1 LGPGAAG
8 APDWSCSSRGV
19 IEGMAVLVLLA
30 LKVAVMV
37 TVFALGLSVGPGSAV
52 YLLRRPGLLLRSLL
66 AMNVIV
72 PLFVTAMVVVFHLRP
87 AVEIALISLAVSP
100 VPPTLPARTLKAGGG
115 APYAI
120 GLLATAAL
128 LAIVFVPLAV
138 GLLGRAVGLSGR
150 VPPAPVAATVAM
162 TVLAPLAAGVLVHRF
177 APTLAARLARPVSLL
192 GSVLL
197 AVGPAIIP
205 LMGNGTLAAI
215 VAFILVGLAVGHALG
230 GPEPADRTVLAL
242 MTASRHPG
250 VAITIASASFPERKP
265 LIAAMVLYLLV
276 NVILYLP
283 YRAWCRRRQTGGG
296 EHRPDR
302 DSGMSADDGPG
313 D

>member
-1 LGPGAAG
+1 MAA
-8 APDWSCSSRGV
+8 
-19 IEGMAVLVLLA
+19 LVLLA
-30 LKVAVMV
+30 LKVAVML

-72 PLFVTAMVVVFHLRP
+72 PLFVTAVVVVFHLRP

-120 GLLATAAL
+120 CLLATAAL

-150 VPPAPVAATVAM
+150 VPPAPVAAMVAM
-162 TVLAPLAAGVLVHRF
+162 TVLAPLAAGVLVHRL

-192 GSVLL
+192 ASVLL
-197 AVGPAIIP
+197 AVGVLAVLLVAAPAIIP

-230 GPEPADRTVLAL
+230 GPDPADRTVLAL